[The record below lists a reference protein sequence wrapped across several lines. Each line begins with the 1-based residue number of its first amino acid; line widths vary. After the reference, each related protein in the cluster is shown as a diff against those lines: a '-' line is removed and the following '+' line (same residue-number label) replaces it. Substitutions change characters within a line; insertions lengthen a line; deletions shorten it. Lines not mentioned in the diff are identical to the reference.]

1 MPVVEMNQLQPVRW
15 DRPAD
20 ALTFL
25 RQARETLRLT
35 SPGAVDLEPMLGA
48 IGDALD
54 QFLGEHGGM
63 ADELLSA
70 YEQLGMVFEVTR
82 CLPGVQSEQEV
93 VAIFLACLQR
103 TFAGRRVFAV
113 RHSPSG
119 EWMQGSHVVAD
130 SIAGVVRT
138 ACDSKSVNVL
148 PDEDDG
154 PALPGL
160 WVDPPAN
167 ESACNQVMVGPIVVG
182 ESIQHAIV
190 LLRSQDVPPF
200 RRVDM
205 LLLESLTRF
214 CGDLL
219 RNQQLMRE
227 LSDLSVAMVRS
238 LVSAVDQKDPYT
250 CGHSLRVAYFATQLA
265 KQLGL
270 GAYDLRLLQW
280 SALLHDVGKIG
291 IRDSVLNKPGKLTE
305 EEFAHM
311 KEHPVRSHQV
321 VSGVPQLRGALD
333 GILHH
338 HEHYDGGGYP
348 DGLAGEDIPLQA
360 RIIQIADVFDALT
373 SDRSYRKGN
382 DWQKAL
388 TIMRDEAG
396 RTVDPYLQS
405 VFDRMIRTRLETDEN
420 AWSRLIAEAG
430 EFAGGEADRLAEALT
445 SGTTEGAMV

>member
-1 MPVVEMNQLQPVRW
+1 MPVTEMSQVPTTRW

-25 RQARETLRLT
+25 RQARETLRLAPAG
-35 SPGAVDLEPMLGA
+35 SVDLEPMLQT

-54 QFLGEHGGM
+54 QVLGEHGGM
-63 ADELLSA
+63 AEELLSA
-70 YEQLGMVFEVTR
+70 YEQLGVVFEVTR
-82 CLPGVQSEQEV
+82 RLPGVQSEAEV
-93 VAIFLACLQR
+93 VALFLASLQR
-103 TFAGRRVFAV
+103 TFAGHRVVAL
-113 RHSPSG
+113 RQRATG
-119 EWMQGSHVVAD
+119 EWCVGSEP
-130 SIAGVVRT
+130 IAESLATVVRT
-138 ACDSKSVNVL
+138 ACDSKAVTVS

-154 PALPGL
+154 PAIAGL
-160 WVDPPAN
+160 
-167 ESACNQVMVGPIVVG
+167 SACPATETPCHQVMVGPIMVG
-182 ESIQHAIV
+182 ESVRHAIA
-190 LLRSQDVPPF
+190 LLRPSGVPAF

-219 RNQQLMRE
+219 RNLQLMRE

-250 CGHSLRVAYFATQLA
+250 CGHSLRVAHFATQLA
-265 KQLGL
+265 RQLGL
-270 GAYDLRLLQW
+270 GVQDLRLLQW

-291 IRDSVLNKPGKLTE
+291 IRDAVLNKAGKLTP
-305 EEFAHM
+305 EEFEHM

-321 VSGVPQLRGALD
+321 VSGVPQLRDALD
-333 GILHH
+333 GILYH

-348 DGLAGEDIPLQA
+348 EGLAGEDIPLQA

-382 DWQKAL
+382 DWRKAL

-396 RTVDPYLQS
+396 RTIDPYLQS
-405 VFDRMIRTRLETDEN
+405 VFDRMIRTRLEDDEG
-420 AWSRLIAEAG
+420 AWAKLVAEAS
-430 EFAGGEADRLAEALT
+430 EFASGDGESLAEALT
-445 SGTTEGAMV
+445 TSAAEGAIA